1 MQYILIAGNGETSR
15 ANVEALMEDVF
26 YAKPDTTVVLAYESA
41 PSKGQTFVAQYSA
54 EAKKD
59 LIVFCHDNAQTTG
72 IPGATQNS
80 SNSPIV
86 SSIEFLANQTSTAY
100 LLYSENDSDS
110 VLTLARCVEAG
121 IRVQDLCDGLV
132 PLHSAPEM
140 PPPPSKIDAPQ
151 IVFEEPSTVPAED
164 IVAEIKGHLNAA
176 IMLFEKFTQSR
187 I

>member
-41 PSKGQTFVAQYSA
+41 PSKGQSYVAQYSA

-59 LIVFCHDNAQTTG
+59 LIVFCHEDAQTTG

-86 SSIEFLANQTSTAY
+86 SAIEFLKDQESVAY
-100 LLYSENDSDS
+100 LLYSDLDSDS
-110 VLTLARCVEAG
+110 TLTVARCVEAG
-121 IRVQDLCDGLV
+121 ISVQDLCDGLV
-132 PLHSAPEM
+132 PLHSAPET
-140 PPPPSKIDAPQ
+140 DATPKVVVKETLSQ
-151 IVFEEPSTVPAED
+151 D
-164 IVAEIKGHLNAA
+164 IATEIKGHLEAA
-176 IMLFEKFTQSR
+176 TRLFEKFVNSR
-187 I
+187 